1 MADDA
6 MYMSAREAAALLK
19 ISVQTLYAY
28 VSRKQL
34 RSRGVPGT
42 RARLYWRADIER
54 LMRGGLE
61 QSTAGRPVVSADSE
75 ITLLAKQGLYYRGR
89 DAIALAESESF
100 ETVAALLWG
109 VDESVVFTPTPP
121 PVPAAYETARR
132 LLDGCAPGERAIVL
146 LPLIEYATGGPHDPS
161 PAGFAR
167 AGADVL
173 RWTAAI
179 LSGAGAPSAAP
190 IADYIATSLDAR
202 PGWGDVVRRLLV
214 LAADHALE
222 STAYAVRALANVGV
236 TPYQAAA
243 AGLMAAHGR
252 RLQQLRLV
260 DATRLLSEI
269 LDAPDPRAP
278 IDARHRAGEP
288 LAGFDPAGYQDTDP
302 RGAALMQA
310 IEARFGDDDEVRRLR
325 RAADAAKAVG
335 GSGPN
340 FLLMALFV
348 GHKVGLVGHEIAIAM
363 IGRTAGHIAH
373 AIEQSYGRD
382 LVLTRATYT
391 GPLPE

>member
-54 LMRGGLE
+54 LMRGGVE
-61 QSTAGRPVVSADSE
+61 PSPATHPDVSPESE
-75 ITLLAKQGLYYRGR
+75 ITLLAKHGLYYRGR

-109 VDESVVFTPTPP
+109 VDESLAFTPTPP
-121 PVPAAYETARR
+121 PVPPAYETARR

-146 LPLIEYATGGPHDPS
+146 LPLIEYTTGGPHDPS
-161 PAGFAR
+161 PGGFAR
-167 AGADVL
+167 EGADVL
-173 RWTAAI
+173 RWTAAM
-179 LSGAGAPSAAP
+179 LSGADVPSAAP
-190 IADYIATSLDAR
+190 IADCITTSLGA
-202 PGWGDVVRRLLV
+202 PSGWGDIVRRLLV
-214 LAADHALE
+214 LAADHALD
-222 STAYAVRALANVGV
+222 STTYAVRALANVGV

-243 AGLMAAHGR
+243 AGLMAAHGW
-252 RLQQLRLV
+252 RLQQLRLF
-260 DATRLLSEI
+260 DATRLLNEV
-269 LDAPDPRAP
+269 LHAPDPCAP
-278 IDARHRAGEP
+278 IEARHRTGEP
-288 LAGFDPAGYQDTDP
+288 LAGFDPSVYQGTDP
-302 RGAALMQA
+302 RGAALMEA
-310 IEARFGDDDEVRRLR
+310 IEARFGDDDDVRRLR
-325 RAADAAKAVG
+325 RAAVAARAVG

-348 GHKVGLVGHEIAIAM
+348 GHKVGLVEREVSIAM

-382 LVLTRATYT
+382 IVRTRTTYT

>member
-54 LMRGGLE
+54 LMRSGLE
-61 QSTAGRPVVSADSE
+61 QSTAARPGVSPNSE

-109 VDESVVFTPTPP
+109 VDEFVAFTPTPP
-121 PVPAAYETARR
+121 PVPAAYRTTRHLLET
-132 LLDGCAPGERAIVL
+132 CTPGERAIVL
-146 LPLIEYATGGPHDPS
+146 LPLIEYTTGGPHDPS

-167 AGADVL
+167 AGADAL

-179 LSGAGAPSAAP
+179 LSGADAPSAAP
-190 IADYIATSLDAR
+190 IAEFIATSLGAQ
-202 PGWGDVVRRLLV
+202 PGWNDIVRRLLV

-222 STAYAVRALANVGV
+222 STTYAVRALANVGV
-236 TPYQAAA
+236 TPYQAAT
-243 AGLMAAHGR
+243 AGLMAGHGR
-252 RLQQLRLV
+252 RLQLLRLD

-269 LDAPDPRAP
+269 LDASDPCAP
-278 IDARHRAGEP
+278 IEARHRAGEP
-288 LAGFDPAGYQDTDP
+288 LAGFDPSAYQDTDP

-325 RAADAAKAVG
+325 RAADAARTAG

-348 GHKVGLVGHEIAIAM
+348 GHKIGLVGHEIAIAM

-373 AIEQSYGRD
+373 AIEQLYGRD
-382 LVLTRATYT
+382 LVRTRATYT